1 MKAHF
6 NFQMD
11 EVSEILQ
18 GFPIE
23 ICIIEAADFLDYVSS
38 SVSF

>member
-6 NFQMD
+6 NIQMD

-23 ICIIEAADFLDYVSS
+23 ICIIEPVASLDYVS
-38 SVSF
+38 F